1 METLESFSLFTF
13 RCTIV
18 TRGCLERFRH
28 SGLIEGRVLFEFF
41 PIHVMTTIPRSLT
54 QRLQLNNYG

>member
-1 METLESFSLFTF
+1 METLESFSLSIF
-13 RCTIV
+13 RYTIV
-18 TRGCLERFRH
+18 TGCLERFRH

-41 PIHVMTTIPRSLT
+41 PIYMMTTILRSLT